1 MKIILITV
9 CSAVTML
16 AQTPTPTK
24 RVIVQETLDSQ
35 GIRAEARTIFIGNG
49 IGNGLG
55 NGLQSMELISGMGV
69 GPTVT
74 KSPYSAEAVSES
86 IQTLYD
92 GNRIVQKT
100 SAKQYRDSE
109 GRERREEGS
118 PMNAIFITDPVAKLS
133 YTLHPDSKT
142 AEKMAFG
149 GANVTSPIGF
159 TRAARFVTTTPPPN
173 VTIAAPG
180 NVAFAMATRIDTTST
195 AAKEE
200 DLGTRMI
207 EGVQAKGTRSTMTIP
222 AGEIGNDRAIDI
234 VDERWYSPDLQLTV
248 LTRHADPRMG
258 ETTFKLTSIQRLE
271 QVRSLFEIPPG
282 YTIHEAAVFTRP
294 LKEE

>member
-1 MKIILITV
+1 MKIILIAVALSTTLLAQDPKPTRRIIVNETV
-9 CSAVTML
+9 QAGGISAVAPGTTVER
-16 AQTPTPTK
+16 QSFFY
-24 RVIVQETLDSQ
+24 V
-35 GIRAEARTIFIGNG
+35 NG
-49 IGNGLG
+49 P
-55 NGLQSMELISGMGV
+55 QSMELISGMGV

-74 KSPYSAEAVSES
+74 KSPYSAEVVSES

-100 SAKQYRDSE
+100 SAKKYRDSE

-118 PMNAIFITDPVAKLS
+118 PMNAVFITDPVAKVS

-142 AEKMAFG
+142 AEKMTLG
-149 GANVTSPIGF
+149 GPNVTSFSG
-159 TRAARFVTTTPPPN
+159 AARFNLATVPQPN

-180 NVAFAMATRIDTTST
+180 NVTFALATRVATTST
-195 AAKEE
+195 NAKEE

-207 EGVQAKGTRSTMTIP
+207 EGVEAKGTRSTVTIP

-234 VDERWYSPDLQLTV
+234 TDERWYSPDLQLTI
-248 LTRHADPRMG
+248 LTRHADPRTG
-258 ETTFKLTSIQRLE
+258 ETTFKLTGIQRIE
-271 QVRSLFEIPPG
+271 QVRSLFEVPPG

>member
-9 CSAVTML
+9 ALSTTLLAQDPKPTRRIIVNETVQAGAISAVAPGTTVER
-16 AQTPTPTK
+16 QSFFY
-24 RVIVQETLDSQ
+24 V
-35 GIRAEARTIFIGNG
+35 NG
-49 IGNGLG
+49 P
-55 NGLQSMELISGMGV
+55 QSMELISGMGV

-74 KSPYSAEAVSES
+74 KSPYSAEVVSES

-100 SAKQYRDSE
+100 AAKQFRDSD

-118 PMNAIFITDPVAKLS
+118 PMNAVFITDPVAKVS
-133 YTLHPDSKT
+133 YTLRPDSKT

-149 GANVTSPIGF
+149 GPNVTSIRGVIGAE
-159 TRAARFVTTTPPPN
+159 RLNITTAPPPN

-180 NVAFAMATRIDTTST
+180 NAAFALATRVATTST
-195 AAKEE
+195 NAKEK
-200 DLGTRMI
+200 DLGTRTI
-207 EGVQAKGTRSTMTIP
+207 EGVQAKGTRSTVTIP

-234 VDERWYSPDLQLTV
+234 TDERWYSPDLQLTI

-271 QVRSLFEIPPG
+271 QVRSLFEVPPG